1 MLYAILAVV
10 VIGIVLFI
18 LSFFINDRLEEVE
31 SQLEQLSITTMQDTY
46 QLKKKVSVL
55 EEELLPQNISDDA
68 VSSQPKNNN

>member
-68 VSSQPKNNN
+68 EPSHSKNNN

>member
-68 VSSQPKNNN
+68 VPSQPKNNK

>member
-1 MLYAILAVV
+1 MLVAILAVV

>member
-1 MLYAILAVV
+1 MLFAILAVV
-10 VIGIVLFI
+10 VIGVVLFI

-55 EEELLPQNISDDA
+55 EEELLPQNISDEAAPSDL
-68 VSSQPKNNN
+68 KNNN

>member
-1 MLYAILAVV
+1 MLFAILAVV

-55 EEELLPQNISDDA
+55 EEELLPQNISDEAAPSDL
-68 VSSQPKNNN
+68 KNNN

>member
-55 EEELLPQNISDDA
+55 EEELLPQNISDEA
-68 VSSQPKNNN
+68 EPAHPKNNN

>member
-1 MLYAILAVV
+1 MLYAILAVI

-55 EEELLPQNISDDA
+55 EEELLPQNISDDDA
-68 VSSQPKNNN
+68 SSQPKNND

>member
-1 MLYAILAVV
+1 MLFAILAVV

-55 EEELLPQNISDDA
+55 EEELLPQKISDDA
-68 VSSQPKNNN
+68 VPPHPKNNN

>member
-1 MLYAILAVV
+1 MLVAILAVV
-10 VIGIVLFI
+10 VIGIILFI

>member
-1 MLYAILAVV
+1 MLFAILAVI

-55 EEELLPQNISDDA
+55 EEELLPQKISDDA
-68 VSSQPKNNN
+68 IPPHSKNNN

>member
-1 MLYAILAVV
+1 MLFAILAVV

-68 VSSQPKNNN
+68 VSSHPKNNN

>member
-1 MLYAILAVV
+1 MLFAILAVV

-55 EEELLPQNISDDA
+55 EEELLPQNISDEASPSDL
-68 VSSQPKNNN
+68 KNNN

>member
-10 VIGIVLFI
+10 IIGIALFI

-55 EEELLPQNISDDA
+55 EEELLPQNISDDTT
-68 VSSQPKNNN
+68 SSQPKNND